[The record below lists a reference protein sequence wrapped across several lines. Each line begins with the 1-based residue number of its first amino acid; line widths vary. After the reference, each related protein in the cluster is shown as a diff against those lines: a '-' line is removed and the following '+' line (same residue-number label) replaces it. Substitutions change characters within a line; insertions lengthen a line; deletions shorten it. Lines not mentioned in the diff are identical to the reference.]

1 MNPRR
6 AIILA
11 IVGTGPAIAPVSA
24 DIVGFP
30 IPGWSVNRWDSASAS
45 PVNPP
50 SSITLTTGTTGQS
63 RSAFHAT
70 RQSITQF
77 EAGFTY
83 TFSGAASSRMGAA
96 FVLHNR
102 PAGAEAVAAASIS
115 GVPTNLGYSDF
126 WGTFNGTSAAITLE
140 SGYLSA
146 GSSASGFYTG
156 GAFGGGSS
164 NTMPMAFSSGNA
176 IDVTITY
183 NGFLLGMT
191 ARDTV
196 TGSLYTAPLVAVDL
210 QTVLGSNLAY
220 VGFTGAT
227 GNNTGTSQ
235 TFSNF
240 YFTSVPVPGSA
251 AALGIG
257 LLATSPRRR
266 R

>member
-1 MNPRR
+1 MRLVNTPR
-6 AIILA
+6 AVILA
-11 IVGTGPAIAPVSA
+11 VGGAGLLGAPASA

-50 SSITLTTGTTGQS
+50 SSITLTTGTIGQI
-63 RSAFHAT
+63 RSAFHTT
-70 RQSITQF
+70 RQSIAQF

-83 TFSGAASSRMGAA
+83 AFTGAASAPMGAA
-96 FVLHNR
+96 FVLHNHVD
-102 PAGAEAVAAASIS
+102 GAAAVARGS
-115 GVPTNLGYSDF
+115 GNLGYTDF
-126 WGTFNGTSAAITLE
+126 WGTFNGASAAVSLE
-140 SGYLSA
+140 SGYQSVS
-146 GSSASGFYTG
+146 SSASGVYTG
-156 GAFGGGSS
+156 GAFGGGSGD
-164 NTMPMAFSSGNA
+164 TAPVVLSSGHA

-196 TGSLYTAPLVAVDL
+196 TGSVYAAPLVAIDL

-220 VGFTGAT
+220 VGFTGTT
-227 GNNTGTSQ
+227 GTNAGTSQ
-235 TFSNF
+235 AFSNF

-251 AALGIG
+251 AVLAIG

-266 R
+266 W